1 MLELHLVSGYVARV
15 GIRDAEWCLYHM
27 SGSAGRARPWPW
39 CSPTTELHVAS
50 DCAPLASGP
59 TVTLS
64 NMELCAK
71 THEVR
76 HTPTPVRVSEV
87 LHAATWGR
95 GRGTTREGTAGT
107 STGAGPLVQLRS
119 YSEHRGAQLGAALG
133 PGGGRARGSNSLYN
147 VL

>member
-87 LHAATWGR
+87 LHAATWGPRHDPR
-95 GRGTTREGTAGT
+95 GHGRDFYWC
-107 STGAGPLVQLRS
+107 GPVSSAQELLRTP
-119 YSEHRGAQLGAALG
+119 R
-133 PGGGRARGSNSLYN
+133 RVARGPRLIIICDETASPWGKG
-147 VL
+147 